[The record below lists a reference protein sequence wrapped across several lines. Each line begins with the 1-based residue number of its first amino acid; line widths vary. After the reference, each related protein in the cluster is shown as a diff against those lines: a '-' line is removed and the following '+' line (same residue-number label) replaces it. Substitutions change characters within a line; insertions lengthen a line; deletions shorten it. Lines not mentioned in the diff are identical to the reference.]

1 MRRGM
6 GIDYKSR
13 PDAWQPDE
21 GVLNGKTRE
30 VTLKNSIERH
40 LLQFTKFVFGFN
52 KPSATWAA
60 NKAIVV
66 GNNHIAV
73 SINSGVKSIVHQVF
87 KRIPL
92 SDDVEVVDES
102 EHRGTSAHHRGC
114 LRSEPYALVVR
125 SGNQR
130 RPSYIP
136 WHKLSFRRR
145 DFVVSGLDKQ
155 NVKLA
160 GKLDHVLGRPVL
172 ITIDRNGRA
181 ERD

>member
-1 MRRGM
+1 MRHGM

-13 PDAWQPDE
+13 SDAWQPDE

-30 VTLKNSIERH
+30 VTLKTQLNVTSCSLRS
-40 LLQFTKFVFGFN
+40 LFFGFN

-66 GNNHIAV
+66 GHNHIAV

-87 KRIPL
+87 KRIPW

-102 EHRGTSAHHRGC
+102 EHRGTSANHRGC
-114 LRSEPYALVVR
+114 LRSEPYASVVR

-130 RPSYIP
+130 RPGYIL